1 MSIKKCSGDLS
12 LQEKKQKR
20 AAKAKAK
27 GKGKTAS
34 KGRGK
39 GGGGGRAR
47 GVKRC
52 LDLDAVDLEEND
64 DLADPQMQS
73 EPSEI
78 QLGPSSEIQL
88 EPQHVAEGEDSTGR
102 ADADAPVIAE
112 EQVAVAE
119 EQVAVAEE
127 QTAMVELTLPMKSEE
142 NTELIVEKTE
152 IEESAPSSSSGAAA
166 VPPLESG
173 DGPVDGPAEI
183 SESAADRISGPR
195 VYSTPDILQRLE
207 PCGIF
212 KIRLDFNAL
221 RFQLET
227 KVKESDPRWLGQKI
241 KSQKTFSKSF
251 NSTGDWEFALGEV
264 HRHMWDKFN
273 LTKDRWP
280 LKENMEEQCP
290 GEIPADVISDLKP
303 IMDTMPAAT
312 IYAKSKK

>member
-12 LQEKKQKR
+12 LQEKRQKK

-27 GKGKTAS
+27 AKGKTAS

-47 GVKRC
+47 GVKRR

-73 EPSEI
+73 EHA
-78 QLGPSSEIQL
+78 GPSSEIQL

-112 EQVAVAE
+112 EQVATE

-127 QTAMVELTLPMKSEE
+127 QTAMVELTLPMQSEE
-142 NTELIVEKTE
+142 NTELIVEKNE
-152 IEESAPSSSSGAAA
+152 IEESAPSSSSGVAA

-173 DGPVDGPAEI
+173 DGPVDGPAAI
-183 SESAADRISGPR
+183 SESAADRMVGPR

-212 KIRLDFNAL
+212 KIRLDFNAH

-227 KVKESDPRWLGQKI
+227 KVNDPRWLGQ

-251 NSTGDWEFALGEV
+251 NSTGDWEFALGEI
-264 HRHMWDKFN
+264 HRHMWDKFK
-273 LTKDRWP
+273 LTKDRWR